1 MIEVINFLKFYYR
14 LLRQNLL
21 DQIFKKKSELPSAL
35 LRKRVHGSFCPE
47 SYLQVGEN
55 IFQDLLNLSK
65 LNTKFDHRIL
75 DFGCGPGRIA
85 RNFFQQGV
93 FVYGTDIDEEAIN
106 YCKKNFANGD
116 WCVND
121 WTPPFKYKS
130 NFFDFIYSVS
140 VFTHINQELQR
151 KWLKEVSRI
160 LKPDGIAV
168 VSIHGKNCFGKLN
181 REEISLINDT
191 GFYFKTTIGKPMDAK
206 KRRCCQP
213 RQKEGNVRKS
223 VWLLHNP
230 TFNFSYNKFISRFA
244 NFIQAW
250 EEIVSP

>member
-1 MIEVINFLKFYYR
+1 MIEIINFLKFYYR

-21 DQIFKKKSELPSAL
+21 DQIFKKKSEIPSAL

-65 LNTKFDHRIL
+65 LNTKFDHKIL

-93 FVYGTDIDEEAIN
+93 FVYGTDIDEQAIN
-106 YCKKNFANGD
+106 YCKKNFPNGD
-116 WCVND
+116 WCVNE

-191 GFYFKTTIGKPMDAK
+191 GFYFKTGNRGILKTDGLPDEYQTSYQNVNYTKREWMKYFDFVDVCECGIGNHQDAVILKKP
-206 KRRCCQP
+206 
-213 RQKEGNVRKS
+213 
-223 VWLLHNP
+223 LH
-230 TFNFSYNKFISRFA
+230 
-244 NFIQAW
+244 
-250 EEIVSP
+250 